1 VSRHLLD
8 LPEPILDI
16 MLTQLSELSI
26 GLFSIDLPFTQW
38 YILIYGWE
46 IKMPISNNYQ
56 LNGTGTFAEAGFAM
70 NYLPFLLIILGRRYE
85 VVA

>member
-1 VSRHLLD
+1 MAGL
-8 LPEPILDI
+8 E
-16 MLTQLSELSI
+16 
-26 GLFSIDLPFTQW
+26 LFSIDLPFTQW

-56 LNGTGTFAEAGFAM
+56 LNGTGTFAM
-70 NYLPFLLIILGRRYE
+70 NYLPFLLIVLGGRYE

>member
-1 VSRHLLD
+1 MAGL
-8 LPEPILDI
+8 E
-16 MLTQLSELSI
+16 
-26 GLFSIDLPFTQW
+26 LFSIDLPFTQW

-70 NYLPFLLIILGRRYE
+70 NYLPFLLIILGGRYE
-85 VVA
+85 VVAYNQYKIKNRRNSR